1 MLQQY
6 AAFADRIA
14 ARLQRMQIGF
24 FLFGCNR
31 DYNLAG
37 ADHVFSSQTDVPTNL
52 SLAARVHKYWRF
64 LLGSH

>member
-1 MLQQY
+1 
-6 AAFADRIA
+6 
-14 ARLQRMQIGF
+14 MQIGF